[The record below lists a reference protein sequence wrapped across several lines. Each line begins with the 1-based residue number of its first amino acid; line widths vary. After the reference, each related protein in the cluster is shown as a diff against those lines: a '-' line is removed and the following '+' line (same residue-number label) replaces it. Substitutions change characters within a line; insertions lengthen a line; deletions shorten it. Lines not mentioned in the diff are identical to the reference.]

1 VSVALTVEAATA
13 VSAALPVVPIVG
25 RAATVRPCPGAAR
38 VDAHVG
44 ATSGL
49 GTVLPGTPE
58 V

>member
-1 VSVALTVEAATA
+1 VAVTVEAATA

-38 VDAHVG
+38 VDAHVREM
-44 ATSGL
+44 SGL